1 MPAELAAAE
10 RSVAH
15 RSQSAPAWDAT
26 RFDNSIQAPV
36 NPTVLDVAH
45 LNSQH
50 DTSDNADTPG
60 VSVNTQPLQ
69 LQTAAARSAPSAMPL
84 LGGGVLALPETAAAG
99 SDPSAMPLLG
109 GGVLALPETA
119 AAGSAPS
126 AMPLLGGDALALP
139 ETAAGGSAPSA
150 MPLMGAD
157 TLALPETAAAGRDSS
172 DRQGTPSLS
181 SAGQGFILVIISATV
196 YKHNFSVFVLDFN
209 HISWAE

>member
-69 LQTAAARSAPSAMPL
+69 LQTAAAR
-84 LGGGVLALPETAAAG
+84 
-99 SDPSAMPLLG
+99 
-109 GGVLALPETA
+109 
-119 AAGSAPS
+119 SAPS